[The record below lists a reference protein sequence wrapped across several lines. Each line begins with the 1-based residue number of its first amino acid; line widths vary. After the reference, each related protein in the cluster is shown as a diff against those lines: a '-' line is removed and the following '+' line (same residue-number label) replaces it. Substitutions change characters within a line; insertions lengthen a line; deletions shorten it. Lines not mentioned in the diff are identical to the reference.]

1 MSFRY
6 HVGRQTLYANFQ
18 YSRARLVPGS
28 STWEQVDEV
37 EVVEIVFL
45 HCVFQGVELPIFE
58 VGKNWPLTHMTQELR
73 IALGNE
79 APRDFSF
86 EVMEQGVPNRKV
98 NARNEGKV
106 LAGDVLPLKLL
117 LVVEHP

>member
-1 MSFRY
+1 
-6 HVGRQTLYANFQ
+6 
-18 YSRARLVPGS
+18 
-28 STWEQVDEV
+28 
-37 EVVEIVFL
+37 
-45 HCVFQGVELPIFE
+45 
-58 VGKNWPLTHMTQELR
+58 LR

-106 LAGDVLPLKLL
+106 LARDVLPPKLL

>member
-1 MSFRY
+1 
-6 HVGRQTLYANFQ
+6 
-18 YSRARLVPGS
+18 
-28 STWEQVDEV
+28 V
-37 EVVEIVFL
+37 EVVETVFL
-45 HCVFQGVELPIFE
+45 HCVFQGVQLLVFE
-58 VGKNWPLTHMTQELR
+58 VGKNWPLTHMRQELH

-106 LAGDVLPLKLL
+106 NARNEGKVLAGDVLPPKLL